1 MLVALNMA
9 FQGIKHPHNLNFL
22 SHVKKVGERNMAVTP
37 VATYTNETFKRYLM
51 ILSTGIV
58 WKNRSMAIKCEAAED
73 MYLSELFETANK
85 GMLNYD
91 VVQAFPKAVLKGAGI
106 PDKDL
111 DACAS
116 NKDLIPKD
124 MRDRVVVE
132 YAKALTSKNP
142 ETGRIAYPY
151 TYVSPEIFWDEELG
165 QEVTAPVEH
174 IEYIEVYK
182 EKNNYYRMLNG
193 MPDLNDAEV
202 IFNTDRRWSTTVPV
216 WQMNLVDRLE
226 MENEGVLD
234 ALVAKYPSKQYLK
247 YCGRKMIDLYV
258 ARTAERFGILWMNSS
273 PSTSLNSDFKDVY
286 HGCINTINS
295 VYYSDAFT
303 KTNDLYENFLAMC
316 VLFMTIQTMQY
327 HYLTVDVIR
336 DFYDTESLKYVYD
349 SYGVP
354 FFNDIPL
361 DYHRKIVKNINRLIG
376 YKGSSKVFFDLFGIF
391 DFAEMDIY
399 CYYIMK
405 IRRTDENGNPT
416 MYLEKD
422 EEGNVIYDDE
432 GYPKLSPENYELKFA
447 KAPFYADPSLSIA
460 DKENQL
466 DYSEMVA
473 ADPYWIEDASLT
485 AKIQGESFNFTESK
499 YIGVQ
504 TVFDLLEIAY
514 EYAYLFKMIADNRV
528 MTDALT
534 FRWSEFGCT
543 VSFFDLFLYIAS
555 LYCRY
560 HGYAGQ
566 IAANLPYTS
575 SILGFNF
582 QKNMSELRTY
592 VAANKYLNRN
602 PELARLLSDMNIRDE
617 ASINR
622 VFENISAIQK
632 ILIEGYENART
643 KEEYQVY
650 KELYDTLMTSKLIE
664 EVYKD
669 HNGETAE
676 TFEDLLADVCP
687 DLASRLAGIS
697 SQEQIEDELVISI
710 NKCEELITSVK
721 WLTYSAGIDS
731 SRLIEALFNILK
743 FFKSAKAE
751 LVGYDIIYKIT
762 KRGLNFIKLLMEMI
776 EWKQWDIHLDSDQ
789 YLHDLIWRIQEWTRI
804 RWDAIQ
810 LSDNNGAMSIW
821 HGVDLKDMINQLDDK
836 IYDIFWSLVRPTED
850 DLTLY
855 DFLTEIHDKIMLR
868 DKMPITDALHLVE
881 MVYVEAE
888 KVPPIKD
895 KTLKL
900 RDCMYDNGSLT
911 WIWSRLLLQDYIEY
925 VDEQGIRLSTDQY
938 LYDLLSPRKSTTEL
952 EDINKLRMRI
962 REVEAAIATQLGSHL
977 KLTDSLMENNSGIP
991 IEEILQLADS
1001 LETHDGGNYHSCLT
1015 LSDRLWVKS
1024 EELVEEPGKQTP

>member
-1 MLVALNMA
+1 
-9 FQGIKHPHNLNFL
+9 
-22 SHVKKVGERNMAVTP
+22 MAVTP
-37 VATYTNETFKRYLM
+37 VANYTNDTFKRYLM
-51 ILSTGIV
+51 IVSTGIV
-58 WKNRSMAIKCEAAED
+58 WKNRALAIKCEAAED
-73 MYLSELFETANK
+73 MYLAELFETANK

-91 VVQAFPKAVLKGAGI
+91 VIQAFPRIVLKGAGI

-111 DACAS
+111 DWCAA
-116 NKDLIPKD
+116 NKDFIPKD
-124 MRDRVVVE
+124 MRDRVVEE
-132 YAKALTSKNP
+132 YTKALTSKNP

-151 TYVSPEIFWDEELG
+151 TYVSPEVFWDEELG

-174 IEYIEVYK
+174 IEFIEVYK
-182 EKNNYYRMLNG
+182 ERNDYYRMLNG
-193 MPDLNDAEV
+193 MPDLNDTDE
-202 IFNTDRRWSTTVPV
+202 IFNTDRRWPTNIPV

-234 ALVAKYPSKQYLK
+234 ALVEKYPKKQYLK
-247 YCGRKMIDLYV
+247 YCGRRMIDLYIS
-258 ARTAERFGILWMNSS
+258 RTAERFGILWMNNS
-273 PSTSLNSDFKDVY
+273 PSSTLNSDFKDVY
-286 HGCINTINS
+286 QGCINTINS
-295 VYYSDAFT
+295 VYYSDAFA
-303 KTNDLYENFLAMC
+303 KTNEYYENFLAMC

-354 FFNDIPL
+354 FYNDIPL
-361 DYHRKIVKNINRLIG
+361 EYHRKIVKNINRLIG

-416 MYLEKD
+416 MYLERD
-422 EEGNVIYDDE
+422 ADGNVVYDDD
-432 GYPKLSPENYELKFA
+432 GYPKLSSENYELKFA

-466 DYSEMVA
+466 AYDEMTV
-473 ADPYWIEDASLT
+473 ADPYWIEDMKLT
-485 AKIQGESFNFTESK
+485 QTLQEESFNFTESK

-514 EYAYLFKMIADNRV
+514 EYAYLFKMISDNRV

-534 FRWSEFGCT
+534 FRWSEYGIT
-543 VSFFDLFLYIAS
+543 ASFFDLFLYIGS

-566 IAANLPYTS
+566 IASNLPYTS
-575 SILGFNF
+575 AILGFDF
-582 QKNMSELRTY
+582 QKNMAELRTY
-592 VAANKYLNRN
+592 VAANKYLNRD

-617 ASINR
+617 SSVNR

-632 ILIEGYENART
+632 ILIEGYENSKTR
-643 KEEYQVY
+643 EEFLIY
-650 KELYDTLMTSKLIE
+650 KELYDTLMTSQLIE

-676 TFEDLLADVCP
+676 TFEDLLADVSP
-687 DLASRLAGIS
+687 DLASRLTGMT
-697 SQEQIEDELVISI
+697 SQEQIEDELVIAI
-710 NKCEELITSVK
+710 NKSEELITSVK

-789 YLHDLIWRIQEWTRI
+789 YLHDLLWMIQDWTRV

-810 LSDNNGAMSIW
+810 LSDNDGTMSIW
-821 HGVDLKDMINQLDDK
+821 HGVDLKDMINRLDDK
-836 IYDIFWSLVRPTED
+836 IYSIIWSLARPTED
-850 DLTLY
+850 ELTLY

-881 MVYVEAE
+881 MIYVEAE
-888 KVPPIKD
+888 RVPPIKD

-900 RDCMYDNGSLT
+900 KDCLYDNGTLT
-911 WIWSRLLLQDYIEY
+911 WVWSHLLLQDYIHY
-925 VDEQGIRLSTDQY
+925 IDEGEIHLSTDQY
-938 LYDLLSPRKSTTEL
+938 LHDSLSPLNSTTQL
-952 EDINKLRMRI
+952 EDLDKLRMRI
-962 REVEAAIATQLGSHL
+962 LEVEALITTQLGSHL
-977 KLTDSLMENNSGIP
+977 KLSDTLMTNDFGIP
-991 IEEILQLADS
+991 VDEVLQLADS
-1001 LETHDGGNYHSCLT
+1001 LEERTTGEHYSHLMLG
-1015 LSDRLWVKS
+1015 DRLWVKS
-1024 EELVEEPGKQTP
+1024 EELVEEPEKQTP